1 MAFYMDWS
9 SFDPTVSPKNNFLTD
24 KIADKAGQSE
34 FYLKRFLK
42 VAMVDYLVVNQV
54 QGMKNWQQF
63 VFDFRL
69 RYLLPFTERFIFC
82 QKSIDKLS

>member
-54 QGMKNWQQF
+54 QGH
-63 VFDFRL
+63 
-69 RYLLPFTERFIFC
+69 E
-82 QKSIDKLS
+82 KLAAICV